1 MTLRAVFESD
11 GTCGILPDTVMQN
24 QTLTL
29 NCSPYIAAGDVVVLP
44 GVTPTVDPGVEIH
57 FPPQA
62 NLWILG
68 DAQMN
73 GTEQAP
79 IVLKN
84 SVPDETWCGI
94 FFKNTTASSSMSY
107 VSVVHASA
115 GSNRLY
121 FPAAISAYH
130 ADIHLDHL
138 DLTDVDDN
146 PVFARFSDVVMT
158 NSRLRSSV
166 TGDCINVKQGYA
178 VVENCTFEGGTQP
191 DMDAIDYDGV
201 IGGVIRN
208 NLIHDFRGDNCDGL
222 DIGEQCQDLLIENN
236 RIFHCFDKG
245 ISVGQQS
252 TATVSYTHLRAHET
266 VLDLVC
272 RLLLEKKKSYT
283 SQIF

>member
-1 MTLRAVFESD
+1 VKYNCTVEIHQSDATSSDIGFDFELQTITNGTPEIIGTDAALNVVLDTNAVTLRAVFESD
-11 GTCGILPDTVMQN
+11 GTCGILPDTVRQN

-29 NCSPYIAAGDVVVLP
+29 DCSPYIAAGDVIVLP
-44 GVTPTVDPGVEIH
+44 GVTMTVDPGVEIH

-68 DAQMN
+68 DVQMN

-84 SVPDETWCGI
+84 IVPNETWGGI

-107 VSVVHASA
+107 VNVMHASA

-138 DLTDVDDN
+138 DLTEVNDN

-178 VVENCTFEGGTQP
+178 VVENCTFEGGIQP
-191 DMDAIDYDGV
+191 DMDAIMLMV
-201 IGGVIRN
+201 
-208 NLIHDFRGDNCDGL
+208 
-222 DIGEQCQDLLIENN
+222 
-236 RIFHCFDKG
+236 
-245 ISVGQQS
+245 
-252 TATVSYTHLRAHET
+252 
-266 VLDLVC
+266 
-272 RLLLEKKKSYT
+272 
-283 SQIF
+283 